1 MSLRALVAVMVTTTM
16 MVLPRAWADTAW
28 ESYKSRFMMAD
39 GRIVDTGNG
48 SVSHTEGQGFAML
61 LAVAKKRSPCL

>member
-48 SVSHTEGQGFAML
+48 SVSHTEGQGVRHASGGRQ
-61 LAVAKKRSPCL
+61 KRSPCL